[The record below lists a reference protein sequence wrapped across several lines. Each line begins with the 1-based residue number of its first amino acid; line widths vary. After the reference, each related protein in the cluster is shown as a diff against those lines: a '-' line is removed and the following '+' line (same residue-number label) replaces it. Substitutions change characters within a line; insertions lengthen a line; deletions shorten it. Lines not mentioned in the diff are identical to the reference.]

1 MGQVASP
8 AFVNIVRMTPL
19 EGSILIE
26 FGQNLGFVLIDRL
39 LGGTG
44 SLLERSH
51 DVSDVDLQ
59 LLRNMGGMLAQA
71 VSEAWE
77 NLTEV
82 EPTIAEIHQDIQ
94 LAALAP
100 SSEVVIM
107 VFLEVTVLDVV
118 AGLSVCTPFNV
129 LEPVLPRLAAQVWAE
144 SSHVSAA
151 SSRAGLREQLA
162 RTPTTIGAEL
172 GNAEVRAAEIAGL
185 QIGDVIRLEQR
196 TTRSIA
202 VSVDHVRKWYGRPG
216 LVDGHIAVE
225 LERWAP
231 EELPSIEVEEAE
243 GAPAPSSEAIV
254 SGTPSQP
261 GVNMPLSVDAANDAV
276 QRMFPGSEVPDAA

>member
-59 LLRNMGGMLAQA
+59 LLRNMGGILAQA

-129 LEPVLPRLAAQVWAE
+129 
-144 SSHVSAA
+144 
-151 SSRAGLREQLA
+151 LA